1 MIQALRVRSTRLPFP
16 KDVSMSPSRA
26 NDKLCAQE
34 FHRFFFFKNCP
45 INISLSIKKDLS
57 DKSLKR
63 FVRKN
68 FAMDR
73 SLEPVSGVR
82 KTFENAIVI

>member
-34 FHRFFFFKNCP
+34 FHRFFFLQK
-45 INISLSIKKDLS
+45 LSNKY
-57 DKSLKR
+57 
-63 FVRKN
+63 
-68 FAMDR
+68 
-73 SLEPVSGVR
+73 
-82 KTFENAIVI
+82 